1 MTLKCQIE
9 FINFPAAPFTWT
21 HADVMCHADVIIS
34 FLQIFPNQAFVKF
47 LC

>member
-1 MTLKCQIE
+1 MDSVYLDLE
-9 FINFPAAPFTWT
+9 S
-21 HADVMCHADVIIS
+21 MCHADVIIS